1 MSIETMRVMNFCLFL
16 LLKLKMLTKQIN
28 AEAIALSMSGVELW
42 SWVVLSPTFWYKPLA
57 IT

>member
-28 AEAIALSMSGVELW
+28 AEAIAQSISGVEL
-42 SWVVLSPTFWYKPLA
+42 SNCVVLLPTFWYKPLA